1 MSGNLSIS
9 GQGVGHGKVV
19 PHLTD
24 NGKEVESESVTTNLE
39 ADVDRMDD
47 LSGFLV
53 QLDDYHPVLPE
64 SLVSYY
70 LEQSGVISPDSNVL
84 KLLSMA
90 TEKLVCDII
99 ADSSSV
105 FHQQQQQQQQE
116 NNVDVQNYH
125 QNSTSSSTQPGA
137 GVVGTGSGSLGLG
150 LGGNIYSN
158 SNVNVVGSNN
168 VTNHGGGGGGGE
180 GDEMKKGGVP
190 INRMKRASD
199 TLTMK
204 SLRFGLQ
211 ENNISK

>member
-84 KLLSMA
+84 KLLSMT

-105 FHQQQQQQQQE
+105 FQQQQQQE
-116 NNVDVQNYH
+116 NNVDMQNYH
-125 QNSTSSSTQPGA
+125 QNSTSSSIQGA
-137 GVVGTGSGSLGLG
+137 GVVGTGSGG
-150 LGGNIYSN
+150 LGGNIYRN
-158 SNVNVVGSNN
+158 SNVNAVGSNTI
-168 VTNHGGGGGGGE
+168 TNHGGGGE
-180 GDEMKKGGVP
+180 GDEMKKGGGGVP